1 MHETIKRKNIRLF
14 CCSLIWFHSYP
25 LLSSEGEH
33 EHGTQRV
40 ERLREREG
48 NIAGSADGRGGRT
61 PNQTTG
67 KKLWSPSLFS
77 LFSAC
82 FRLGSSKHFA
92 YVHAIALV
100 KTSDNIFLL

>member
-1 MHETIKRKNIRLF
+1 MHGTIKRKNIRLF
-14 CCSLIWFHSYP
+14 CCGLIWFHSYP

-48 NIAGSADGRGGRT
+48 NIAASADGRWGRT

-67 KKLWSPSLFS
+67 KKNSGPLPYFHFS
-77 LFSAC
+77 L
-82 FRLGSSKHFA
+82 
-92 YVHAIALV
+92 HASGWDPAKILHM
-100 KTSDNIFLL
+100 FMQ